1 MVIRLGEKIGLD
13 NPSDKYFRKKSA
25 ALRFGNTNV
34 MSANVGFRIN
44 ADSATSCKNAFAI
57 L

>member
-1 MVIRLGEKIGLD
+1 VVNRGEKIGLVS
-13 NPSDKYFRKKSA
+13 PADKYFRKKSA
-25 ALRFGNTNV
+25 ALRFGKTKV
-34 MSANVGFRIN
+34 TSANVGFRVI